1 MLAEYALPVPLPW
14 RRSCCATRARN
25 GGVTMKSVALFLLRL
40 VMGGLLVGHGAQ
52 KLFGAFGGKG
62 VEGTG
67 QSFKKIGLEP
77 GRRWAEVAGVT
88 EIAGGGMTALGLLS
102 PIGPII
108 TTAPMIVAW
117 RKQHGD
123 KPIWINQGGAELPL
137 TNLTIATA
145 LMLAGPGAISIDHVL
160 GIRTPWWLSLLAI
173 IATATGIAI
182 ALGDDIHETA
192 EAMRREAAAERAVTE
207 ELPAAVR

>member
-1 MLAEYALPVPLPW
+1 MSW
-14 RRSCCATRARN
+14 
-25 GGVTMKSVALFLLRL
+25 VALLFLRF
-40 VMGGLLVGHGAQ
+40 VTGSLLVGHGAQ

-62 VEGTG
+62 IEGTG
-67 QSFKKIGLEP
+67 ESFRKLGLEP
-77 GRRWAEVAGVT
+77 AQEWARVAGAA
-88 EIAGGGMTALGLLS
+88 EIAGGGLTALGLLS

-145 LMLAGPGAISIDHVL
+145 LIVAGPGPVSIDHVL

>member
-1 MLAEYALPVPLPW
+1 MLAEHALPVPLLW

-52 KLFGAFGGKG
+52 KLLGAFGGKG

-77 GRRWAEVAGVT
+77 GRHWAEVAGVT
-88 EIAGGGMTALGLLS
+88 EIAGGGMTALGILS
-102 PIGPII
+102 PIGPIT

-117 RKQHGD
+117 RKAHGD
-123 KPIWINQGGAELPL
+123 KPIWVNQGGAELPL
-137 TNLTIATA
+137 TNLTIAAA
-145 LMLAGPGAISIDHVL
+145 LILAGTGPISVDRLL
-160 GIRTPWWLSLLAI
+160 GIKTPWWLSLLAI
-173 IATATGIAI
+173 VGTATGIVI
-182 ALGDDIHETA
+182 ALGDDIHQAA
-192 EAMRREAAAERAVTE
+192 EAIDRQDSRNEAQVMKEPVAV
-207 ELPAAVR
+207 

>member
-1 MLAEYALPVPLPW
+1 MN
-14 RRSCCATRARN
+14 SMAR
-25 GGVTMKSVALFLLRL
+25 FLLRL
-40 VMGGLLVGHGAQ
+40 VTGGLLVGHGAQ

-67 QSFKKIGLEP
+67 QSFRKMGLEP
-77 GRRWAEVAGVT
+77 GQHWAEVAGAA
-88 EIAGGGMTALGLLS
+88 EIAGGGLTALGLLS

-123 KPIWINQGGAELPL
+123 KPIWVNQGGAELPL
-137 TNLTIATA
+137 TNLTIAAA
-145 LMLAGPGAISIDHVL
+145 LMLAGPGAISIDRFL

-173 IATATGIAI
+173 AGTATGIAV
-182 ALGDDIHETA
+182 ALSDDIHEAA
-192 EAMRREAAAERAVTE
+192 EEIRRDEAASDSRATEEPRAV
-207 ELPAAVR
+207 R